1 MDNSLFI
8 EKIATP
14 VTSFPTSFADNW
26 PYILMIVLTI
36 LDITLRAIALWKS
49 ARAGSKIWFIALMIL
64 NTLGLLP
71 LIYILFF
78 APKSEKK

>member
-1 MDNSLFI
+1 
-8 EKIATP
+8 
-14 VTSFPTSFADNW
+14 
-26 PYILMIVLTI
+26 MIVLTI